1 LNELHYTAVPL
12 IGEPPMVSRTAQ
24 AHRIVSGKGRWSPSD
39 RAPAQPRAEFAARE
53 LPIGIFEGDTPAEA
67 SQRLM
72 PLL

>member
-1 LNELHYTAVPL
+1 
-12 IGEPPMVSRTAQ
+12 MVSRTAQ